1 MLEKHHIVKK
11 SQLGLDFELNYK
23 YLTSEEHRGDLGPHK
38 NRDTDLHYKKELET
52 SLRALLRDTHY
63 FESELIQL
71 LGLDSKQADK
81 AFRHLQVTSKGMD
94 KEEIIFRLMGN
105 RYYL

>member
-1 MLEKHHIVKK
+1 M
-11 SQLGLDFELNYK
+11 
-23 YLTSEEHRGDLGPHK
+23 YLTPEQHRGNYGPHK
-38 NRDTDLHYKKELET
+38 FRETDLIYKEQLERR
-52 SLRALLRDTHY
+52 LRGLLSNESY

-94 KEEIIFRLMGN
+94 KEEIIKRLLGG
-105 RYYL
+105 RFYL